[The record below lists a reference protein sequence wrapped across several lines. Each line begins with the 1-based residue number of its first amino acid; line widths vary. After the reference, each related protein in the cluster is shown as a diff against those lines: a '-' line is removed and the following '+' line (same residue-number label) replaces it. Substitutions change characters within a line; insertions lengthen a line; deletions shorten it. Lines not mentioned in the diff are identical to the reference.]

1 MASQPPASALPGP
14 ARTLNPAA
22 AVPGLAAGLAVLY
35 LSLIVL
41 IPLAALAW
49 QATAGGWSG
58 FWDAVTAPDAV
69 AALKLTVVVSL
80 IVVFLNAVFGTILA
94 WVLVRDRFVG
104 QSVLNTLVDLPF
116 ALPTIVVGVVLL
128 LLYGQDSPLGINVA
142 YTRAGI
148 VLALMFETLPFVV
161 RSVQPVL
168 HELDREMEEAAASLG
183 ARPVT
188 TFRRVVFPNLLPAI
202 LSGGGLALAKA
213 LGEFGS
219 VVLISGNIPFQTQV
233 ASVLIYGRVE
243 SDNTDAAA
251 AIAFV
256 LLLLALAILLCISL
270 IQRWGTRHDR

>member
-1 MASQPPASALPGP
+1 
-14 ARTLNPAA
+14 
-22 AVPGLAAGLAVLY
+22 VAVLY

-69 AALKLTVVVSL
+69 AALKLTVVVAL
-80 IVVFLNAVFGTILA
+80 IVVFLNGVFGTILA
-94 WVLVRDRFVG
+94 WVLVRDRFIG

-128 LLYGQDSPLGINVA
+128 LLYGQDSPLGVNVA

-213 LGEFGS
+213 IGEFGS

-251 AIAFV
+251 AVAFV